1 MNKMRILGGDWDLG
15 YLNLRDMP
23 KEFVLS
29 ARKLVILEE
38 CEYDR
43 LTDEISQL
51 KAKIKSKDEV
61 CAKLYEC
68 LGAESYRFREQK
80 QINKELQAEL
90 KAKDEAHKNE
100 IFKMND
106 ICVSLCRTKD
116 EAIGLLNSMIL
127 SGEKHSDKSRKI
139 VEDALEGS

>member
-43 LTDEISQL
+43 LN
-51 KAKIKSKDEV
+51 
-61 CAKLYEC
+61 EC
-68 LGAESYRFREQK
+68 LGAEGYRFREQK

-116 EAIGLLNSMIL
+116 EAIGLLNGMVLVGI
-127 SGEKHSDKSRKI
+127 KHSDASRKI
-139 VEDALEGS
+139 VEDALKG